1 MYSVVK
7 LFDRNNKKSIKF
19 YKLKFDKLKK
29 KGIANWQR
37 KVKFF
42 RMLLNDT
49 VKSYTPSASHQ
60 RSLKLQ

>member
-29 KGIANWQR
+29 KNE
-37 KVKFF
+37 
-42 RMLLNDT
+42 
-49 VKSYTPSASHQ
+49 
-60 RSLKLQ
+60 LQTDKEKWNSFECCLTTL